1 MYSILETGLA
11 ELRERLN
18 TVWGMEV
25 QEREELVMSVG
36 VIQ

>member
-18 TVWGMEV
+18 TVGGMEV

>member
-11 ELRERLN
+11 ELRLN